1 MFIWISLALYVYE
14 FWENVHPY
22 MLIRSYTAIRDLE
35 VKGFALN
42 GPIFGE
48 NEANMVSNFVLKDI
62 PVTLPPSDKRFYHNK
77 YTVSKNKWIAGLD

>member
-35 VKGFALN
+35 VEDLVQKMGKLLKSSLGPLN
-42 GPIFGE
+42 SPGYIE
-48 NEANMVSNFVLKDI
+48 D
-62 PVTLPPSDKRFYHNK
+62 PVQKMEKL
-77 YTVSKNKWIAGLD
+77 